1 MRILRLISLA
11 LASALMVA
19 CGADVGEHGTRL
31 IVDEAQVTSDVLY
44 MLPDVSQVP
53 FTAIELEEQGIDPAE
68 AIPVRVEIFE
78 SSAVAWFAPDGEA
91 RIGSDWII
99 ALWSVERV
107 PVAGETA
114 AGDAPEVR
122 QPGDTFEA
130 ADVNVD
136 ARPEY
141 DIQID
146 QVPGHVGALAIIDF
160 LDRLGTPAELDLVE
174 ELITFHPG
182 CLEE

>member
-1 MRILRLISLA
+1 MRILRLITLA
-11 LASALMVA
+11 LAGVLAAA

-31 IVDEAQVTSDVLY
+31 VIDEAQVTSDVLY

-53 FTAIELEEQGIDPAE
+53 FTAIELEEQGIDASE
-68 AIPVRVEIFE
+68 AIPVRVEVFD
-78 SSAVAWFAPDGEA
+78 SMAVAWFAPDGEA
-91 RIGSDWII
+91 RIGGDWII

-107 PVAGETA
+107 PVSGETA
-114 AGDAPEVR
+114 ADTPEVR
-122 QPGDTFEA
+122 QPGEAFEA

-136 ARPEY
+136 TRPDY
-141 DIQID
+141 DIQVE
-146 QVPGHVGALAIIDF
+146 QVPNHAGAVAIVDF

-174 ELITFHPG
+174 ELIAFHPG